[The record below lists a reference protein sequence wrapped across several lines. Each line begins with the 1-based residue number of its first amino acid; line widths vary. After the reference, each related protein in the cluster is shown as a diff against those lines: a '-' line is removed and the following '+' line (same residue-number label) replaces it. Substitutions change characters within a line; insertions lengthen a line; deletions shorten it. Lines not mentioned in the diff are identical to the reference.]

1 MDRIIGIAEA
11 AQIRRMSREG
21 ILKAIRSGRLHAVTL
36 SGKGLMLSERQV
48 RGQSFSVKAFGRMCS
63 KYCSVPDACNIV
75 FKVDSAV
82 IRDLRSGKIEG
93 FQINS
98 KCWAVLKSS
107 AEAEFRDY
115 LENQKN
121 RVGRKRDVGAT
132 RSPRD
137 LRRKTVLKRRAG

>member
-11 AQIRRMSREG
+11 AKIRGQSREG
-21 ILKAIRSGRLHAVTL
+21 ILKAVRSGRLYAVSL

-48 RGQSFSVKAFGRMCS
+48 SGKPFCQKAFGRMCS

-82 IRDLRSGKIEG
+82 IRDLRSGRIEG

-98 KCWAVLKSS
+98 KCWAVLRSS

-115 LENQKN
+115 LENQAN

-137 LRRKTVLKRRAG
+137 LRKTVLKRRAG